1 MTPDLSPERWR
12 RDNALW
18 LRIALRLLRAR
29 LHRHARSRACDAGR
43 AADWLI
49 AAGDAEFDER
59 AAVVEPAAIE
69 TSDTLAPLEAELA
82 QHEAHMRERGAR
94 APALHGLA
102 ALANLDPLESALL
115 LMAAAPALDGA
126 FELAYAGVHGDARLP
141 CATLHLALAL
151 YVGEVDA
158 RLIAADCLMP
168 ERPLRALR
176 LVELDD
182 RDGPLLTR
190 RLCVD
195 ERVSDYLRGANR
207 LDARLATL
215 LAPLPATPA
224 SAAARAAGERTA
236 HAVLA
241 DADRWATI
249 NLVGQLERGAADAAA
264 AACAAL
270 DLHALSLD
278 IARFASLSA
287 PERAATIGLLSREAV
302 LGRVAVVVDGA
313 CAAAHAERSAA
324 IDELVATLA
333 GTLVIVSEE
342 RWPATGDV
350 ITMRIPAPTRDEQRS
365 LWRSALNGHGEAM
378 QDTVE
383 RIVQQFDF
391 GGTTIAQVAAQ
402 TAARHDSQADAGGA
416 SLTGDALWE
425 ACREHCGAA
434 LDEYARRLQPCY
446 GWDDIVVG
454 DAVRAQLRELASQ
467 VEERGRV
474 YENWGFGAQLARG
487 RGITALFAGQ
497 SGTGKTM
504 AAEILAG
511 HLRLDLYRIDLAG
524 VVSKYIGETEKNLRR
539 VFDAAERTG
548 AILFF
553 DEADALFGSR
563 TDVRDS
569 HDRYANLEIN
579 YLLQRMEDYAGL
591 AILATNRRSALDP
604 AFLRRLRFV
613 IEFPFPNADERR
625 HIWQRVFPPQAPIDG
640 IELAFLSRLDLSGGN
655 IRSIALNAAFLAA
668 AGQHPIDMPSIMR
681 AAAREYA
688 KLSKPVGSAEFG
700 ACLDA
705 ARAGVRR

>member
-1 MTPDLSPERWR
+1 MKPEPSFDDWR
-12 RDNALW
+12 RDNAQW
-18 LRIALRLLRAR
+18 LRLALRLLRAR
-29 LHRHARSRACDAGR
+29 LHQHARRCACDAGR
-43 AADWLI
+43 AADWLL
-49 AAGDAEFDER
+49 AADAAEFDAR
-59 AAVVEPAAIE
+59 AAIE
-69 TSDTLAPLEAELA
+69 PDGALAPLEAELA
-82 QHEAHMRERGAR
+82 AHTAHMRERGAR
-94 APALHGLA
+94 APALPMLA
-102 ALANLDPLESALL
+102 DLASMDTLESDLL

-126 FELAYAGVHGDARLP
+126 FELAYAGVHGDARLT

-151 YVGEVDA
+151 HVDVPDV

-168 ERPLRALR
+168 NRPLRALR
-176 LVELDD
+176 LLEVDD
-182 RDGPLLTR
+182 REGPLLTR
-190 RLCVD
+190 RLRVD
-195 ERVSDYLRGANR
+195 ERVSDFLRGVNH
-207 LDARLATL
+207 LDARLCPL
-215 LAPLPATPA
+215 LAPLPATPE
-224 SAAARAAGERTA
+224 SVAARAAGEQAAR
-236 HAVLA
+236 AVLA
-241 DADRWATI
+241 DADRWATV
-249 NLVGQLERGAADAAA
+249 NLIGQLERGAADAAA

-270 DLHALSLD
+270 GLRPLLLDL
-278 IARFASLSA
+278 ARYASLSA
-287 PERAATIGLLSREAV
+287 AERTTMTTLMSREAV
-302 LGRVAVVVDGA
+302 LVQLAVVVDGA
-313 CAAAHAERSAA
+313 RATGHGEWSAA
-324 IDELVATLA
+324 IDELIASLA
-333 GTLVIVSEE
+333 GTLFVVSEE
-342 RWPATGDV
+342 RWQASGEL
-350 ITMRIPAPTRDEQRS
+350 ITQRIPAPTRDEQRG

-391 GGTTIAQVAAQ
+391 GGAAIAQVAAR
-402 TAARHDSQADAGGA
+402 TAAAHGDPSGDA
-416 SLTGDALWE
+416 LTGDALWQ

-446 GWDDIVVG
+446 GWDDIVVS

-467 VEERGRV
+467 VEARARV
-474 YENWGFGAQLARG
+474 YEHWGFGAQLARG

-504 AAEILAG
+504 AAEILAA

-524 VVSKYIGETEKNLRR
+524 IVSKYIGETEKNLRR

-548 AILFF
+548 VILFF

-613 IEFPFPNADERR
+613 IDFPFPNADERR
-625 HIWQRVFPPQAPIDG
+625 HIWQRVFPPQAPVDG

-668 AGQHPIDMPSIMR
+668 SAGHPIDMPSIMR

-688 KLSKPVGSAEFG
+688 KLSKPAGGAEFG
-700 ACLDA
+700 AYLDA
-705 ARAGVRR
+705 AQAGARR